1 MTSRLE
7 RRCLN
12 IIFSSSRKFGSSKK
26 QVAPRSRGYFYY
38 ARLRPPYKP
47 HSIPLWGFCPAI
59 SWTARLETKCL
70 RPAYKPHFV
79 RRRNVGLRSEEFLPD
94 ALPGRS
100 SLCAAY
106 PELERR
112 EQRLVPAWPCSRR
125 GLPGRPHCC
134 RRRWSLTPPFH
145 HDRLAA
151 AVCFCGPIRQVTSP
165 RGFPGAVLCGVR
177 TFLDSAPKRGT
188 ATVQPT

>member
-1 MTSRLE
+1 MPSRSDS
-7 RRCLN
+7 RCSN
-12 IIFSSSRKFGSSKK
+12 TTFTSSRNFGWRKAG
-26 QVAPRSRGYFYY
+26 APRKSGAPF
-38 ARLRPPYKP
+38 LMP
-47 HSIPLWGFCPAI
+47 S
-59 SWTARLETKCL
+59 L
-70 RPAYKPHFV
+70 RPAYKPRFV
-79 RRRNVGLRSEEFLPD
+79 RRRKAGLRSEEFLPG

-112 EQRLVPAWPCSRR
+112 EQRLVPAWPCSRW
-125 GLPGRPHCC
+125 GLPGRLHCC

-145 HDRLAA
+145 HDRLAT

-165 RGFPGAVLCGVR
+165 RGFPGAVPCGVR
-177 TFLDSAPKRGT
+177 TFLDPAPKRRT